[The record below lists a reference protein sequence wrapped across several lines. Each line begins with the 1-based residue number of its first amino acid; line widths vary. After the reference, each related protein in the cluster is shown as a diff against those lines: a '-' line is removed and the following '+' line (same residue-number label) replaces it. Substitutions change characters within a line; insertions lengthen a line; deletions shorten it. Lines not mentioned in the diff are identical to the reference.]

1 MSTNRYD
8 FIAQE
13 NNSIRNAT
21 RLLYVTSAKYSGDWH
36 STPHTHNCSELFFVI
51 GGAGQF
57 FIDETIHQVSPNDLL
72 IINPNVEHTEISF
85 NSNPLEYIVLG
96 VEGLELSVN
105 DERNDRY
112 CIINFRNMRENIF
125 FYLQNM
131 LREIETKA
139 PGYETICQDLM
150 EVLVI
155 YLTRQT
161 NFSTTM
167 APIRK
172 SSSRLCPTVRR
183 YIDEHFKEN
192 INLDLLAQ
200 LTHSSKY
207 YLVHAFS
214 EEYGISPINYM
225 ISKRIEEAK
234 QLLKN
239 DDYTLSVISRMLGFS
254 SPSYFSQ
261 IFKKNEHM
269 TPNEYRKLSRAD
281 NTSQPL
287 TSAKSGGI

>member
-8 FIAQE
+8 LVVQE
-13 NNSIRNAT
+13 NTSVRNAT
-21 RLLYVTSAKYSGDWH
+21 KLLYVSSAKYGGDWH
-36 STPHTHNCSELFFVI
+36 STPHTHNCTELFYVI
-51 GGAGQF
+51 GGVGQF
-57 FIDETIHQVSPNDLL
+57 FIEGEIHSVTSNDL
-72 IINPNVEHTEISF
+72 IIVNPKVEHTEISF

-105 DERNDRY
+105 GEREDRY
-112 CIINFRNMRENIF
+112 CIVNFRNIRENIS

-131 LREIETKA
+131 LHEIEMKS

-155 YLTRQT
+155 HLTRQT
-161 NFSTTM
+161 DFSATM

-172 SSSRLCPTVRR
+172 SSSRLCDTVRR

-192 INLDLLAQ
+192 INLDMLAE

-214 EEYGISPINYM
+214 AEYGISPINYM
-225 ISKRIEEAK
+225 ISLRVEDSK

-239 DDYTLSVISRMLGFS
+239 DDYSLSLISRMLGFS

-261 IFKKNEHM
+261 TFKKVTGM
-269 TPNEYRKLSRAD
+269 SPNEYRKVSRAE
-281 NTSQPL
+281 NL
-287 TSAKSGGI
+287 KKS

>member
-1 MSTNRYD
+1 MSNNRYD
-8 FIAQE
+8 FVAQE
-13 NNSIRNAT
+13 NNSVRNAT

-36 STPHTHNCSELFFVI
+36 CTPHAHNCSELFFVI
-51 GGAGQF
+51 KGSGQF
-57 FIDETIHQVSPNDLL
+57 FIEGTIYQVAPNDL
-72 IINPNVEHTEISF
+72 IIVNPNVEHTEISF
-85 NSNPLEYIVLG
+85 NANPLEYIVLG

-105 DERNDRY
+105 GERENRY
-112 CIINFRNMRENIF
+112 CIINFQNIRENIF

-150 EVLVI
+150 EILVI
-155 YLTRQT
+155 HLTRQT
-161 NFSTTM
+161 NFSATM
-167 APIRK
+167 SPIRK
-172 SSSRLCPTVRR
+172 SPSRLCSTIRR

-269 TPNEYRKLSRAD
+269 TPNEYRKLGRTD
-281 NTSQPL
+281 NDPQ
-287 TSAKSGGI
+287 KKERMF

>member
-8 FIAQE
+8 LVVQE
-13 NNSIRNAT
+13 NTSVRNAT
-21 RLLYVTSAKYSGDWH
+21 KLLYVSSAKYGGDWH
-36 STPHTHNCSELFFVI
+36 STPHTHNCTELFYVI
-51 GGAGQF
+51 GGVGQF
-57 FIDETIHQVSPNDLL
+57 FIEGEIHSVNSNDL
-72 IINPNVEHTEISF
+72 IIVNPQVEHTEISF

-105 DERNDRY
+105 GEREDRY
-112 CIINFRNMRENIF
+112 CIVNFRNIRENIS
-125 FYLQNM
+125 FYLQAM
-131 LREIETKA
+131 LHEIETKS

-155 YLTRQT
+155 HLTRQT
-161 NFSTTM
+161 DFSATM

-172 SSSRLCPTVRR
+172 SSSRLCATVRR

-192 INLDLLAQ
+192 ISLDMLAD

-214 EEYGISPINYM
+214 AEYGISPINYM
-225 ISKRIEEAK
+225 ISLRVEDSK

-239 DDYTLSVISRMLGFS
+239 DDYSLSLISRMLGFS

-261 IFKKNEHM
+261 TFKKVTGM
-269 TPNEYRKLSRAD
+269 SPNEYRKASRAE
-281 NTSQPL
+281 SP
-287 TSAKSGGI
+287 KKP

>member
-8 FIAQE
+8 LLVQE
-13 NNSIRNAT
+13 NRSVRNAA
-21 RLLYVTSAKYSGDWH
+21 RLLYVSSAKYGGDWH
-36 STPHTHNCSELFFVI
+36 STPHTHHCSELFYVI
-51 GGAGQF
+51 GGVGQF
-57 FIDETIHQVSPNDLL
+57 FIEGETHPVSCNDLV
-72 IINPNVEHTEISF
+72 IVNPNVEHTEISL
-85 NSNPLEYIVLG
+85 NANPLEYIVLG

-105 DERNDRY
+105 DKREDRY
-112 CIINFRNMRENIF
+112 CIVNFRNMRENIF
-125 FYLQNM
+125 FYLHNM
-131 LREIETKA
+131 LREIETKS

-172 SSSRLCPTVRR
+172 SPSKLCASVRR
-183 YIDEHFKEN
+183 HIDEHFKEN
-192 INLDLLAQ
+192 INLDMLAK
-200 LTHSSKY
+200 LTHVSKY
-207 YLVHAFS
+207 YMVHAFS

-225 ISKRIEEAK
+225 ISCRIEEAK

-239 DDYTLSVISRMLGFS
+239 DDYALSMISQMLGFS

-261 IFKKNEHM
+261 SFKKLTGM
-269 TPNEYRKLSRAD
+269 SPNDYRKISRNHTD
-281 NTSQPL
+281 KN
-287 TSAKSGGI
+287 

>member
-1 MSTNRYD
+1 MSNNRYD
-8 FIAQE
+8 FVAQE
-13 NNSIRNAT
+13 NNSVRNAT

-36 STPHTHNCSELFFVI
+36 STPHAHNCSELFYVT
-51 GGAGQF
+51 GGSGQF
-57 FIDETIHQVSPNDLL
+57 FIDGTIHQVSPNDL
-72 IINPNVEHTEISF
+72 IIVNPNVEHTEISF
-85 NSNPLEYIVLG
+85 NANPLEYIVLG

-105 DERNDRY
+105 DEREDRY

-131 LREIETKA
+131 LREIELKA
-139 PGYETICQDLM
+139 PGYEVICQDLM

-155 YLTRQT
+155 HLTRQT
-161 NFSTTM
+161 GFSTTM
-167 APIRK
+167 APIKK
-172 SSSRLCPTVRR
+172 SSSRLCANVRR

-192 INLDLLAQ
+192 INLDMLAQ

-207 YLVHAFS
+207 YLVHTFS

-225 ISKRIEEAK
+225 ISKRIEDAK

-254 SPSYFSQ
+254 SPSYFTQ
-261 IFKKNEHM
+261 AFKKTVGM
-269 TPNEYRKLSRAD
+269 SPNQYRKDSR
-281 NTSQPL
+281 NEIS
-287 TSAKSGGI
+287 S

>member
-1 MSTNRYD
+1 MSNNRYD
-8 FIAQE
+8 FVAQE
-13 NNSIRNAT
+13 NNSVRNAT

-36 STPHTHNCSELFFVI
+36 STPHAHNCSELFYVT
-51 GGAGQF
+51 GGSGQF
-57 FIDETIHQVSPNDLL
+57 FIDGTIHQVSPNDL
-72 IINPNVEHTEISF
+72 IIVNPNVEHTEISF
-85 NSNPLEYIVLG
+85 NANPLEYIVLG

-105 DERNDRY
+105 DEREDRY

-131 LREIETKA
+131 LREIELKA
-139 PGYETICQDLM
+139 PGYEVICQDLM
-150 EVLVI
+150 EVIVI
-155 YLTRQT
+155 HLTRQT
-161 NFSTTM
+161 GFYTTM
-167 APIRK
+167 APIKK
-172 SSSRLCPTVRR
+172 SSSRLCANVRR

-192 INLDLLAQ
+192 INLDMLAQ

-225 ISKRIEEAK
+225 ISKRIEDAK

-254 SPSYFSQ
+254 SPSYFTQ
-261 IFKKNEHM
+261 AFKKTVGM
-269 TPNEYRKLSRAD
+269 SPNQYRKDSR
-281 NTSQPL
+281 NKIS
-287 TSAKSGGI
+287 S